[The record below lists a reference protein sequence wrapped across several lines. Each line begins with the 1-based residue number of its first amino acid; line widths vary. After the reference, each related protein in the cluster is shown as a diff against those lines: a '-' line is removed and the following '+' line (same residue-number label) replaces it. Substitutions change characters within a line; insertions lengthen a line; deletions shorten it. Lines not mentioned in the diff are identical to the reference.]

1 LVFHNRNSSSVHK
14 RRRWAADGV
23 QGLKPRWIG
32 DALRGA
38 EAPLFHGAAGGRGA
52 ARVHGPAG
60 GRDGFR
66 AVEAILAA
74 CGDRDGLWSYGL
86 RSWRPQGLKPQ
97 FFSNVWGTTEVV
109 PFPLDRWSWSFFS
122 ALIRSV
128 YGGGGTQGLKP
139 RVNWGGVRGA
149 EAPLFHGAA
158 GGRGAAGVHGAYIA
172 GFCWGAGRWWRIRR
186 NWFLRACVPRG
197 LKPGVNW
204 GGVRG
209 AEAPLFHGAA
219 GGRGAAGVHGAYIAG
234 FCWGAGRWWRIRRNW
249 FLRACVPRGLKP
261 GVNWNGFRGAAG
273 GRGAAGVHGPAG
285 VGGAYIAGFCWPS
298 GRWWRIRRNWFL
310 RFQLFRGLKPGGIWD
325 GLRGAEAPLFHGC
338 VGGRD
343 ASRAVEAILAACGG
357 RDGRP
362 ASQARRVRGRG
373 ASGGR
378 DGLRACR
385 LRSCGFLQRLKP
397 IFSQSLM
404 ARLKSCP
411 SRAIVGWGIAE
422 TET

>member
-1 LVFHNRNSSSVHK
+1 MVFHNRNSSSVHK

-139 RVNWGGVRGA
+139 R
-149 EAPLFHGAA
+149 
-158 GGRGAAGVHGAYIA
+158 
-172 GFCWGAGRWWRIRR
+172 
-186 NWFLRACVPRG
+186 
-197 LKPGVNW
+197 VNW